1 MFTVAI
7 KLQDPRTTQLGE
19 GISTAEFLVYC
30 NTRGEAHNA
39 LEKMLTLIG
48 IEQLSTAPETRWYP
62 EDDIDKGHSTHE

>member
-1 MFTVAI
+1 MFTVQI

-30 NTRGEAHNA
+30 NTRGEAHDA

-48 IEQLSTAPETRWYP
+48 IEESEPFADRL
-62 EDDIDKGHSTHE
+62 KGRIK